1 MPAGRSSSRGET
13 SIPLRSSR
21 IFLATFA
28 VKILLPLR
36 KPEINLRGRK
46 ETPKERN
53 QTNLGLIIFVITNI
67 LDVVVKSIQT
77 EIQQSKP
84 FGTLEE
90 EALVTLQRTADRLHW
105 RLSEMLKTH
114 GLSPTQ
120 YNALRILRGA
130 RDEGRACSEIAERM
144 INRDPDIT
152 RLVDRLERRGLVARS
167 REGRDRRVITTRITP
182 AGLKLLES
190 LDRPIEDLNRKL
202 LGPLGEQRLRTLIQL
217 LDAAREQSD

>member
-1 MPAGRSSSRGET
+1 M
-13 SIPLRSSR
+13 
-21 IFLATFA
+21 
-28 VKILLPLR
+28 
-36 KPEINLRGRK
+36 
-46 ETPKERN
+46 
-53 QTNLGLIIFVITNI
+53 FVITNR
-67 LDVVVKSIQT
+67 LKKVAKSVQS

-90 EALVTLQRTADRLHW
+90 EAQVTLQRTADRLQW
-105 RLSEMLKTH
+105 RLSEMLKPH
-114 GLSPTQ
+114 GVSPTQ

-130 RDEGRACSEIAERM
+130 GEEGRACSEIAERM

-202 LGPLGEQRLRTLIQL
+202 MGPLGEQRLRTLIQL
-217 LDAAREQSD
+217 LDAVREQSD

>member
-1 MPAGRSSSRGET
+1 LGCISLGKALWSRGRPGRLFVGHLAVRGFARLVKLTVVVIT
-13 SIPLRSSR
+13 SI
-21 IFLATFA
+21 
-28 VKILLPLR
+28 
-36 KPEINLRGRK
+36 
-46 ETPKERN
+46 
-53 QTNLGLIIFVITNI
+53 LGLVA
-67 LDVVVKSIQT
+67 KSIQS
-77 EIQQSKP
+77 EIQQTKP
-84 FGTLEE
+84 FNSLEE
-90 EALVTLQRTADRLHW
+90 EAIVALQRTADRLHW
-105 RLSEMLKTH
+105 RLSEMLKEH

-152 RLVDRLERRGLVARS
+152 RLVDRLERRGLVKRS

-182 AGLKLLES
+182 AGLELLES
-190 LDRPIEDLNRKL
+190 LDRPVEDFNRKM